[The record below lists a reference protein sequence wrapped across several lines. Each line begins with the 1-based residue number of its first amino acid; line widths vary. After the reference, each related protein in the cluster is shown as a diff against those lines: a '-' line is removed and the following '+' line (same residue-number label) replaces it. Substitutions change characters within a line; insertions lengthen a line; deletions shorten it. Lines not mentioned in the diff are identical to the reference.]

1 MAEKEIKGLLKEA
14 REQIKNKEYKSAL
27 KECKKV
33 LNKDKSNYM
42 ALVFCG
48 LCLSELDQPDQ
59 ALQVSG
65 LFRIEKDYQDV
76 VLGLQASL
84 GVLSRPSDS
93 LGGSTEIL

>member
-33 LNKDKSNYM
+33 LNKDKTNYM

-65 LFRIEKDYQDV
+65 LLRIEKDYSPDDFIS
-76 VLGLQASL
+76 GATKALQESY
-84 GVLSRPSDS
+84 SK
-93 LGGSTEIL
+93 